1 MRGIGIRE
9 TTHSSLYIFVITQED
24 IIDTMPFGIID
35 SKRSFIR
42 ICAGIHRV
50 THTSY
55 ADVVRALVKPFYY
68 KALFS
73 NACLHR
79 PFFASIATI
88 FHAVLCACSAP
99 CNKHGVTNHFC
110 VHFFGFGAIACCNLY
125 IIHTSR
131 DRIWQFA
138 TSFLISPCKI

>member
-9 TTHSSLYIFVITQED
+9 TPHCGLYIFIITQED
-24 IIDTMPFGIID
+24 IIDTMPIGIIHTE
-35 SKRSFIR
+35 RSFIG
-42 ICAGIHRV
+42 ICASIHRV

-55 ADVVRALVKPFYY
+55 SNVIGTFVKTFYN
-68 KALFS
+68 KTLFS
-73 NACLHR
+73 NSCLHR
-79 PFFASIATI
+79 PFLASIATI